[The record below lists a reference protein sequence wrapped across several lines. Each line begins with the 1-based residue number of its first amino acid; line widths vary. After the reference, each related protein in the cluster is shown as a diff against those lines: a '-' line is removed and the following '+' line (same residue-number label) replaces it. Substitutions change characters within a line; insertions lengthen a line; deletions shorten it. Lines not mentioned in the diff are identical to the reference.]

1 MIGWVIL
8 VVIVI
13 GIAIWVIA
21 TYNKM
26 VSLKFRIKQSWSDID
41 IQLKRRYD
49 LIPNLVE
56 TVKGYAS
63 HERKTLEDV
72 VNARSRAMQVTG
84 PGQRKGETEN
94 FLSSTLKSLFAL
106 AENYPDLKANQNFIE
121 LQSTLSKLEEDI
133 QLARRYYNAVVRD
146 MNIMTEAFPSN
157 VIARWFGFKKTEY
170 FLLPSESEREVVKVK
185 F

>member
-1 MIGWVIL
+1 MIAVMIL
-8 VVIVI
+8 VVVIVGILIWI
-13 GIAIWVIA
+13 GA

-26 VSLKFRIKQSWSDID
+26 VRLKYRIKQAWSDVD

-63 HERKTLEDV
+63 HERKTLQEV
-72 VNARSRAMQVTG
+72 IKARSQAMQVIQ
-84 PGQRKGETEN
+84 PGKEKGEAEN

-106 AENYPDLKANQNFIE
+106 AENYPDLKANKNFVE
-121 LQSTLSKLEEDI
+121 LQSILSKLEESI

-146 MNIMTEAFPSN
+146 MNVMTEAFPSN
-157 VIARWFGFKKTEY
+157 LIARWFGFKKAEY